1 MRKLIQILII
11 ASLLAILV
19 STSYATSSIE
29 NVEKVT
35 LPNGLTLVLDEQPS
49 RDLIS
54 LCLFVDGGGRIES
67 EDVSGISHFI
77 EHLIFRGPSK
87 NSTELELRQKFRIWG
102 EFEGYT
108 SDDLTCYGFTVRPDD
123 FDDSLDAFV
132 DGVMNLTI
140 PQSVI
145 DKERTVITS
154 EINQRIDMP
163 LIKMYDLFDRT
174 AFKFHSYGNTI
185 IGPEELIQSLDSDV
199 IREYYKTHYT
209 PDHFVIG
216 ITGNF
221 EKDKMVSRMQGA
233 FDSYSSSNIDFERGI
248 TEPPQKETRHAIEKA
263 DVNAMHLLAGWRIP
277 PAKSD
282 DIPGLEVLSGILGGS
297 EDSRL
302 YKALKTDRNL
312 VDEIYCFADSHHDE
326 NFLYVYAI
334 GDPLNQDEI
343 ISVINGEVEKL
354 KQTPPDKEELQI
366 VKTRITNDYSFNL
379 QTFWDIASYLAQ
391 WELYGDLEQGQNYV
405 RMVDEI
411 SPEIV
416 SSLAEKYLISENMT
430 WVTVVPSDT
439 EQRLEESKAE
449 QFQLQTIDLKPG
461 ETADFNLRNSAKA
474 IYKYDTSSDI
484 VGISILAGLGQVM
497 ENDNNRGIGEFTS
510 RMLLKGCGD
519 LNSEEFRKRMEEIG
533 CRITSASSRD
543 FINISMEVHK
553 DKIDDAL
560 DLFGDVV
567 FKPRFDESEI
577 EIVREE
583 IISAIERKVDDP
595 FGYVNDGFFGEIYG
609 KTPYAIPLEG
619 TSKTI
624 KAITSD
630 DLKKFHEL
638 AFSPKF
644 QVVGASGNIDSAQ
657 LMMLLDKHLGK
668 FTGQGGEV
676 SSEFSYPVRLIP
688 QPRADETIL
697 KMPRSQVSF
706 NMGMI
711 GVSANDPDY
720 PAVKLL
726 VQVLGLRL
734 FDKYVYEL
742 GWAYRMWFYM
752 PTRQA
757 PAPFMFEMGVASDK
771 FDEARQ
777 GLIEAMKDITMN
789 PVSDDELAKTKKYV
803 LQSFYLGMQ
812 KNADT
817 AYNLAFYEKTGL
829 GYKYVFEIEDK
840 INGIKSED
848 LLRVAKKYF
857 NPETLILFATIPESD

>member
-1 MRKLIQILII
+1 MKKSIQFLII
-11 ASLLAILV
+11 AVLLAILV
-19 STSYATSSIE
+19 SSSYATSSIE
-29 NVEKVT
+29 NAQKVI
-35 LPNGLTLVLDEQPS
+35 LPNGLTLTLDEQSS
-49 RDLIS
+49 RDVIS

-67 EDVSGISHFI
+67 QDVSGISHFI
-77 EHLIFRGPSK
+77 EHLIFRGPSE
-87 NSTELELRQKFRIWG
+87 NSEELELRRKFRIWG

-123 FDDSLDAFV
+123 FDEALDAFI

-163 LIKMYDLFDRT
+163 VIKMYDLFDRT

-185 IGPEELIQSLDSDV
+185 IGPEELIRSLDSDV

-221 EKDKMVSRMQGA
+221 DKVKMLSRMQGA
-233 FDSYSSSNIDFERGI
+233 FDAYSSSSTDFERGI
-248 TEPPQKETRHAIEKA
+248 IEPPQKETRHAVEKA
-263 DVNAMHLLAGWRIP
+263 DVNEMHLLAGWRIP

-302 YKALKTDRNL
+302 YKALKIDRNL
-312 VDEIYCFADSHHDE
+312 SHEIYCFADTHHDE
-326 NFLYVYAI
+326 NFLYVYSIA
-334 GDPLNQDEI
+334 DPLNQDEI
-343 ISVINGEVEKL
+343 IPVVLDEVEKL
-354 KQTPPDKEELQI
+354 KNTPPDKAELQT
-366 VKTRITNDYSFNL
+366 VKTRIHNDYSFNL
-379 QTFWDIASYLAQ
+379 QTYWDIANYLAQ

-405 RMVDEI
+405 QMVDAI
-411 SPEIV
+411 TPDDI
-416 SSLAEKYLISENMT
+416 SSLATKYLVPENMT
-430 WVTVVPSDT
+430 WVAVVPSDT
-439 EQRLEESKAE
+439 DQRVEESKAAQFE
-449 QFQLQTIDLKPG
+449 QKVIDLKPG
-461 ETADFNLRNSAKA
+461 EMADFNLRNSAKA
-474 IYKYDTSSDI
+474 IFKYDTSSDI

-510 RMLLKGCGD
+510 GILLKGCGD
-519 LNSEEFRKRMEEIG
+519 LNAEEFRKRMEEIG
-533 CRITSASSRD
+533 CRITSSANRD
-543 FINISMEVHK
+543 FINISMEVSR

-595 FGYVNDGFFGEIYG
+595 FGYVNDGFFKEVYG
-609 KTPYAIPLEG
+609 KTPYAMPLEG
-619 TSKTI
+619 TLDTI
-624 KAITSD
+624 KEITSD

-638 AFSPKF
+638 AFAPKF
-644 QVVGASGNIDSAQ
+644 QVIGVCGNIDSPKI
-657 LMMLLDKHLGK
+657 MMLLDKHLGK
-668 FTGQGGEV
+668 FTGQAGEM
-676 SSEFSYPVRLIP
+676 SSDFSYPVRLIP
-688 QPRADETIL
+688 QPRSDKTIL

-720 PAVKLL
+720 PAMKLL
-726 VQVLGLRL
+726 VQVLGLRV

-752 PTRQA
+752 STRQA
-757 PAPFMFEMGVASDK
+757 PSPCMFEMGVASDK
-771 FDEARQ
+771 FIEARE
-777 GLIEAMKDITMN
+777 GLVDAMKDVMVN
-789 PVSDDELAKTKKYV
+789 PVSDDELAKTKKYI
-803 LQSFYLGMQ
+803 LQSFFLGMQ

-840 INGIKSED
+840 INAIKPED

-857 NPETLILFATIPESD
+857 NPDTLILFATIPESD